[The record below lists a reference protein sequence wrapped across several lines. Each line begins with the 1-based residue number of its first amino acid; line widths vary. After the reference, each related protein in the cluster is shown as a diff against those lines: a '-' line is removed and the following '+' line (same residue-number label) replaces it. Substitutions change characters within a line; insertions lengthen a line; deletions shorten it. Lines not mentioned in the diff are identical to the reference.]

1 MCTCLCIFSCYNAAR
16 VGFIIN
22 NRFMGSVSAWWHT
35 HTSRHTVVCRAAK
48 KRRANTSV
56 LFTRTRI
63 TPISASR
70 IFKTTAPI
78 STKFIYLMLYIY
90 TTFHTK
96 FEKNRASRSRDIRSQ
111 KSSHFL
117 RIYLFIYFS
126 SSHQTAN
133 NLKSCKSTLLVLWF
147 SSNLVHI

>member
-70 IFKTTAPI
+70 IFKTTVPI
-78 STKFIYLMLYIY
+78 STKFIYVMLYIY
-90 TTFHTK
+90 TTFHIK
-96 FEKNRASRSRDIRSQ
+96 FERNRASSSWDIRSQ
-111 KSSHFL
+111 KSSDFL
-117 RIYLFIYFS
+117 RIFFS
-126 SSHQTAN
+126 SSPSHQTAN
-133 NLKSCKSTLLVLWF
+133 NFKSRKSNLLVLQYP
-147 SSNLVHI
+147 SNLVHV